1 MSFYQFI
8 SPIKIMKLLQKCLL
22 GLMLIPCGLLFNPG
36 TINASQVVTQWY
48 FGSWDCNIDGRNAK
62 MQWLVVDDPQTQ
74 CDGDICRTTS
84 GVKVVGQFSN
94 NGSAWVSLAKH
105 SANVLENIVDITD
118 NLVLIYR
125 LFSLLILCCKVDML
139 KLFLRL
145 QVFEP

>member
-1 MSFYQFI
+1 
-8 SPIKIMKLLQKCLL
+8 MKLLQKCLL
-22 GLMLIPCGLLFNPG
+22 GLMLIPSGLLFNLG
-36 TINASQVVTQWY
+36 TTNASQVVTQWY

-74 CDGDICRTTS
+74 CDGDVCRTTS
-84 GVKVVGQFSN
+84 GVKVVGQFSD